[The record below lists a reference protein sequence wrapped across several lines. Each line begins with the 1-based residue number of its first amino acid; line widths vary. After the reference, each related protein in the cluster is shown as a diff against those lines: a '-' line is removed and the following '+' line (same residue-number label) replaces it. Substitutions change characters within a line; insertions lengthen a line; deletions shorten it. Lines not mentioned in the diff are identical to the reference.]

1 MTTRFALM
9 GVVLAVAAS
18 ACQGP
23 TGPAGT
29 NGNPGATGAT
39 GPAGDPG
46 APARPP
52 LLFGPDKPAPRNG
65 FAVSRFKHVLT
76 GAVLTF
82 ALIAV
87 PAVPVLAWQSATPA
101 ASTTAS
107 AATTSMLCAGCW

>member
-1 MTTRFALM
+1 M
-9 GVVLAVAAS
+9 
-18 ACQGP
+18 
-23 TGPAGT
+23 
-29 NGNPGATGAT
+29 
-39 GPAGDPG
+39 
-46 APARPP
+46 
-52 LLFGPDKPAPRNG
+52 
-65 FAVSRFKHVLT
+65 SRFKHVLP